1 MGVDYL
7 KLGFGDRVLIAD
19 KVFMGVCDS
28 FSLINDE
35 FDIERTQKEWKQ
47 IFKQY
52 LPLDIIEVNE
62 KVLRSI
68 FDINLKDFKR
78 FWVIE
83 NTTTNNSLLYKIDIN
98 KRATLPFITK

>member
-1 MGVDYL
+1 MIVDYL
-7 KLGFGDRVLIAD
+7 ELDKGDRVLIAN
-19 KVFMGVCDS
+19 KVFCSVVDS
-28 FSLINDE
+28 FTMIDNE

-52 LPLDIIEVNE
+52 LPLDIKEINE

-98 KRATLPFITK
+98 KRATLPFNPK